1 LIAVSGAI
9 LHIARA
15 CYANNCIAEEATPD
29 VGVDEV
35 VEVFVEDNYKA
46 D

>member
-1 LIAVSGAI
+1 LIAVSVAI
-9 LHIARA
+9 LHIAGA
-15 CYANNCIAEEATPD
+15 CYANNYIAEEATPD

-35 VEVFVEDNYKA
+35 IEVFVKDNYKA